1 MISSPIRCNIST
13 LDLNDNQIGAP
24 VITQAI
30 KYNRSLTNLDIRNCP
45 IDDDGLGSI
54 GKLLLDADCSC
65 HVRYASRAVVGVPPQ
80 ACAHHDALASPQVRY
95 VSCAAFEVKNGNADL
110 VIHGTTL
117 GSGATRLLAGV
128 FTPRSVQI
136 TTPHPEA

>member
-1 MISSPIRCNIST
+1 MLVEMLRSDKCFSLIASPIRCNIST

-65 HVRYASRAVVGVPPQ
+65 HVRYASRAVVGVPP
-80 ACAHHDALASPQVRY
+80 ACMCSPRRLRLPTGALR
-95 VSCAAFEVKNGNADL
+95 L
-110 VIHGTTL
+110 VCCL
-117 GSGATRLLAGV
+117 
-128 FTPRSVQI
+128 
-136 TTPHPEA
+136 